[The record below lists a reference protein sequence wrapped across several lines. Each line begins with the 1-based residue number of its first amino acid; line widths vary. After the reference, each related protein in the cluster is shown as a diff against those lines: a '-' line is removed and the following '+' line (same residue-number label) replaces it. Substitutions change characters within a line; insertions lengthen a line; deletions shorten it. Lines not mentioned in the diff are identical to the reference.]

1 MSREVG
7 QLTHWGGSNKLDVLT
22 PSGCRQ
28 AAWAERTEPKMLAP
42 HQMASHIPNILKIM
56 GDATP
61 KSEVEKPARGEHRQ
75 GAGKGATALSRGDGA
90 FISPRSSLLK

>member
-1 MSREVG
+1 
-7 QLTHWGGSNKLDVLT
+7 
-22 PSGCRQ
+22 
-28 AAWAERTEPKMLAP
+28 
-42 HQMASHIPNILKIM
+42 M

-90 FISPRSSLLK
+90 FISPRSSLLKGAIKHLYRRARGSEASPRLFQGLSEPPSTCLSATTAVTLGKSLHALRFVFSTIK